1 MATKYNVDA
10 NYDYTTGAKI
20 TIENTV
26 DACKAKTCVA
36 AAPAVR
42 TLMSYDE
49 VIKHPCMKWE
59 YLFDGNGAFAL
70 TEKANV
76 TKDGTVAA
84 DKIVYTKEDGKT
96 YVNVVTAYV
105 KSKNTDIRVPAYR
118 TANAKTLKIDET
130 MTFTTKYKDEVV
142 FYEKVGEAYGAELLV
157 TIAANA

>member
-1 MATKYNVDA
+1 MATKYNVDT

-20 TIENTV
+20 TIKNTV

-42 TLMSYDE
+42 TLMLYKDVE
-49 VIKHPCMKWE
+49 KHPCLKWE
-59 YLFDGNGAFAL
+59 YLFNADGTFA
-70 TEKANV
+70 TG
-76 TKDGTVAA
+76 TKDGKVVTVDATTTA
-84 DKIVYTKEDGKT
+84 KHDY
-96 YVNVVTAYV
+96 VVTAYV

-130 MTFTTKYKDEVV
+130 MTFTTKYKDEVI
-142 FYEKVGEAYGAELLV
+142 FYEKVGEAYHDELLV

>member
-1 MATKYNVDA
+1 MATKYIENF
-10 NYDYTTGAKI
+10 DYTKEM
-20 TIENTV
+20 TIEIKNTV

-49 VIKHPCMKWE
+49 VVKHPCMKWE

-76 TKDGTVAA
+76 AKDGTVAA
-84 DKIVYTKEDGKT
+84 DKIVYTKEDSKT

-118 TANAKTLKIDET
+118 TANAKTLKIGEKMSFKT
-130 MTFTTKYKDEVV
+130 NYKDEAI
-142 FYEKVGEAYGAELLV
+142 FYEKVGEACADDLLV
-157 TIAANA
+157 TLTNV

>member
-10 NYDYTTGAKI
+10 DYDYTNGAKI

-42 TLMSYDE
+42 TLMLYKDVE
-49 VIKHPCMKWE
+49 KHPCLKWE
-59 YLFDGNGAFAL
+59 YLFNADGTFA
-70 TEKANV
+70 KGK
-76 TKDGTVAA
+76 KDGKVVTVDNATGT
-84 DKIVYTKEDGKT
+84 DY
-96 YVNVVTAYV
+96 VVTAYI

-118 TANAKTLKIDET
+118 TANAKTLKIKET

-142 FYEKVGEAYGAELLV
+142 FYEKVGEAYSDELLV
-157 TIAANA
+157 TIAANV